1 MSEAIHLTP
10 MQASAL
16 AAVADERGAIAVRQ
30 LAGERDEDV
39 YVTPEGSRCAVRIAP
54 NGVATPAGESISAT

>member
-16 AAVADERGAIAVRQ
+16 AAVADERGEIVVRQ
-30 LAGERDEDV
+30 LGGEHADDV
-39 YVTPEGSRCAVRIAP
+39 YVTPAGSRCAVRIGPDGAS
-54 NGVATPAGESISAT
+54 TPAGESVPA